1 MCIMMIS
8 PGVFF
13 FFNIFIFS
21 VVMCVKG
28 QKIAQTGKIKIM
40 SVLNHISGTVSTDH
54 DFWYAYVKW
63 FNITRCIFHFFK
75 IFVFQIVSEVKG
87 QRMAQ
92 NDKAFC
98 LLSSISLELYIL
110 LPFMVHM
117 CKILSP
123 GIFHVLRTV
132 HDMIVI

>member
-40 SVLNHISGTVSTDH
+40 SVLNHIPGTVSTDH
-54 DFWYAYVKW
+54 DFWYAYVK
-63 FNITRCIFHFFK
+63 
-75 IFVFQIVSEVKG
+75 
-87 QRMAQ
+87 
-92 NDKAFC
+92 
-98 LLSSISLELYIL
+98 
-110 LPFMVHM
+110 
-117 CKILSP
+117 
-123 GIFHVLRTV
+123 
-132 HDMIVI
+132 